1 MIGPRG
7 DKRELPRYTAKE
19 VANYIKLPES
29 TVRAW
34 FFGQP
39 NFQPLLVPASDLVR
53 RLSFFNIVEA
63 HALSWTKQK
72 YPGIRAT
79 SIRAA
84 LEYVRE
90 KFPQYQRPL
99 VTKKFSTD
107 GKHLFIDRL
116 QSEEANQQEGA
127 PVNASKWGQLALPIV
142 SEYLELIEYDEQ
154 DLARMLY
161 PQRGGKIVVI
171 NPSVSSGR
179 PVVKNTGV
187 LASII
192 WQRAMRAHE
201 PIDRLAR
208 DYRLDPSEI
217 EAAINYFAA

>member
-1 MIGPRG
+1 MTGARA
-7 DKRELPRYTAKE
+7 DRRELPRYTVRE

-39 NFQPLLVPASDLVR
+39 NFQPLLVPASDAMR

-63 HALSWTKQK
+63 HALSWTKQQ
-72 YPGIRAT
+72 YPGIRPT

-90 KFPQYQRPL
+90 SFPQYARPL
-99 VTKKFSTD
+99 VTRRFSTD
-107 GKHLFIDRL
+107 GKFLFLDRL
-116 QSEEANQQEGA
+116 ESEEIPDKN
-127 PVNASKWGQLALPIV
+127 PPINASKWGQLALPV
-142 SEYLELIEYDEQ
+142 LSEYLELIEYDEQ
-154 DLARMLY
+154 ELARILY

-179 PVVKNTGV
+179 PVIKNTGV

-192 WQRAMRAHE
+192 WQRATRAHE
-201 PIDRLAR
+201 PIERLAR
-208 DYRLDPSEI
+208 DYRLDRSEI
-217 EAAINYFAA
+217 EAAIDYFAA